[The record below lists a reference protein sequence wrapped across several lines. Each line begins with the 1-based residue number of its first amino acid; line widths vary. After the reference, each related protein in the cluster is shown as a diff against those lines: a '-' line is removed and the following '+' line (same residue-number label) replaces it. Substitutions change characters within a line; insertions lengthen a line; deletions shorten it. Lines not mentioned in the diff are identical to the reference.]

1 MNPFLMHDESTNHRP
16 GKLPVALEAALAY
29 CAQGWSVIPIRD
41 KKPCLLE
48 WKPFQLHRSN
58 ERAIH
63 WWFEHQCPDA
73 WVAVICGR
81 VSGNLA
87 VLDID
92 DPCLAERLIQD
103 GLDKTTRLVRT
114 PSGGAHLY
122 LKETQ
127 AHSRSRPLISNVAD
141 LKAEG
146 GYIVVPPTPHY
157 TLVSDGPILEV
168 PDALVWSVALLAKYG
183 IGVDA
188 AVLDAAHERTRAY
201 EALKARPLHEGE
213 RNHILTSYAGHLF
226 REGWSVEEVEVALT
240 VMNAKRCDPPL
251 PTEEVHTIIQSVS
264 RYPTTASATRPSE
277 KPCYSASFEGLVDLV
292 EHEGAVAFLV
302 KEDEQLLLLPEVERD
317 GQRFIPPSKAQIK
330 WLLPRGE
337 EVLRY
342 YHADHDANLYD
353 ALLAYHKGISEL
365 PSEAHYD
372 LLTLWVFHTYLTEA
386 FQYSPIIWL
395 FSVPDRG
402 KSRTG
407 LGMIYAAYRGVS
419 QVSLREANF
428 LRLASHWNAS
438 VFFDISDLWKKVL
451 QNQSEDVLLHR
462 FERGGIVSRVMFPD
476 RGPFKDTVDYTV
488 FGPTVIAT
496 NRGVPEALQTR
507 TLQITMPDSSQAFD
521 DEVTPEAG
529 QPLRE
534 RLVAFRA
541 RHLGNSL
548 PNIAK
553 PAARRLGDILRPLH
567 QIIRLVRPEREAVF
581 LRLARSFE
589 ADRLTDKADSH
600 DAHVLEAML
609 GLSEAVSKGFLAVK
623 KITEAYNA
631 GRPEREHLST
641 NTMGWRLK
649 AMGFKKEKSR
659 DGAMIV
665 WDDAQIRRLCQA
677 YGVDGLFAASEASA
691 QVNGRGEHWTNP
703 LERQRGPI

>member
-1 MNPFLMHDESTNHRP
+1 
-16 GKLPVALEAALAY
+16 
-29 CAQGWSVIPIRD
+29 
-41 KKPCLLE
+41 
-48 WKPFQLHRSN
+48 
-58 ERAIH
+58 
-63 WWFEHQCPDA
+63 
-73 WVAVICGR
+73 VAVICGR
-81 VSGNLA
+81 VSGGLA

-92 DPCLAERLIQD
+92 DPQLAERLIQD

-122 LKETQ
+122 LTETQ
-127 AHSRSRPLISNVAD
+127 ARSRSRPIVPKVAD

-146 GYIVVPPTPHY
+146 GYVVVPPTPGY
-157 TLVSDGPILEV
+157 TVISERQILEV

-188 AVLDAAHERTRAY
+188 AVLDTAHERTRAY

-213 RNHILTSYAGHLF
+213 RNNILTSYAGHLF

-251 PTEEVHTIIQSVS
+251 PAEEVHTIVQSVS
-264 RYPTTASATRPSE
+264 RYPTTASGPKPSE

-292 EHEGAVAFLV
+292 EHEGGVAFLV
-302 KEDEQLLLLPEVERD
+302 KEGDELLILPEAERD
-317 GQRFIPPSKAQIK
+317 GQRLIPPPKDQLH

-342 YHADHDANLYD
+342 YQTDQDAALYD
-353 ALLAYHKGISEL
+353 DLLAYHKGISEL

-372 LLTLWVFHTYLTEA
+372 LLASWVFHSYLMEA
-386 FQYSPIIWL
+386 FEYSPILWL
-395 FSVPDRG
+395 FSVPERG

-407 LGMIYAAYRGVS
+407 KGMIYAAYRGVS
-419 QVSLREANF
+419 EESLREANF
-428 LRLASHWNAS
+428 LRLASHLNAS
-438 VFFDISDLWKKVL
+438 VFFDISNLWKKVL
-451 QNQSEDVLLHR
+451 QNQSEDVFLHR
-462 FERGGIVSRVMFPD
+462 FERGAIVSRVMYPD
-476 RGPFKDTVDYTV
+476 RGPFKDTVHFTV

-496 NRGVPEALQTR
+496 NRGVPEVFQTR
-507 TLQITMPDSSQAFD
+507 ALQITMPDSSRAFD
-521 DEVTPEAG
+521 DKVTPEAG
-529 QPLRE
+529 LPLRE

-541 RHLGNSL
+541 RHLGKSL
-548 PNIAK
+548 PTISK
-553 PAARRLGDILRPLH
+553 PAAKRLGDILEPLH
-567 QIIRLVRPEREAVF
+567 QIIRLVRPEREATF
-581 LRLARSFE
+581 LHLARSFE
-589 ADRLTDKADSH
+589 AERLTEKADSH
-600 DAHVLEAML
+600 DAHVLEALL

-649 AMGFKKEKSR
+649 AMGFKKEKTR

-677 YGVDGLFAASEASA
+677 YGVDGLFATSEASA

-703 LERQRGPI
+703 LEGQRGPI